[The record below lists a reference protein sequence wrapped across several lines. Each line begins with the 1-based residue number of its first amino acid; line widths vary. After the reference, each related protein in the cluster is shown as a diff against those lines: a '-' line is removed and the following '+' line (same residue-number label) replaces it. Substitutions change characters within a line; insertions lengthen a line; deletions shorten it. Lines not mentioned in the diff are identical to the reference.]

1 MSHSNIAL
9 SVLDL
14 LPIREGKDATAAIDQ
29 MVSLAQTVEKLGYT
43 RYWIAE
49 HHNTPTLISSA
60 TSILVKH
67 VLDHTDTI
75 RAGSGGVMLPN
86 HSPLIVA
93 EQFGTIATI
102 HPDRVDL
109 GLGRAPGTDEAAAKA
124 IRRSS
129 GDSAP
134 SFPDDIRSLLTY
146 LGAPEQQGTVRAY
159 PGVGTKVPLYIL
171 GSSTDSAYL
180 AAELGLPYAFG
191 AHFAPAHLEAALVAY
206 RENFKPSVH
215 LSKPYVMVSANVIA
229 ADSDEEAHFLA
240 TTMNQVFLNILR
252 GGQQLMQPP
261 AENLDSDIT
270 AKEEEMLAAM
280 SSVTFKG
287 SKDTI
292 TQQLNLFQTRYAADE
307 LIVNSFI
314 YEEEKLTRSF
324 EILKEAVQ
332 SMEENRQSEASIV
345 R

>member
-1 MSHSNIAL
+1 MSHSNLAL

-14 LPIREGKDATAAIDQ
+14 LPIREGKDAAAAIKQ
-29 MVSLAQTVEKLGYT
+29 MVGLAQTVEQLGYT

-67 VLDHTDTI
+67 VLDHTEII

-109 GLGRAPGTDEAAAKA
+109 GLGRAPGTNEAAAAA
-124 IRRSS
+124 IRRFS

-134 SFPDDIRSLLTY
+134 SFPDDIQSLLAY
-146 LGAPEQQGTVRAY
+146 LGAPEEQAAVRAY
-159 PGVGTKVPLYIL
+159 PGIGTKVPLYIL

-180 AAELGLPYAFG
+180 AGALGLPYAFG
-191 AHFAPAHLEAALVAY
+191 AHFAPAHLEAALAAY
-206 RENFKPSVH
+206 RASFNPSAH
-215 LSKPYVMVSANVIA
+215 LSEPYVMVSANVVA
-229 ADSDEEAHFLA
+229 ADSDEEADFLS

-252 GGQQLMQPP
+252 SGQQLMQPP
-261 AENLDSDIT
+261 AENLGSDIT
-270 AKEEEMLAAM
+270 MQEKEILAAM

-292 TQQLNLFQTRYAADE
+292 AQQLALFQNRYAADE

-314 YEEEKLTRSF
+314 YDEEKLKRSF

-332 SMEENRQSEASIV
+332 SMEENRQSETSIN

>member
-1 MSHSNIAL
+1 MTHFNITL
-9 SVLDL
+9 SILDL
-14 LPIREGKDATAAIDQ
+14 LPIREGKDAAAAIDQ

-60 TSILVKH
+60 TSILAKH

-102 HPDRVDL
+102 HPGRVDL

-134 SFPDDIRSLLTY
+134 SFPEDIRSLLTY
-146 LGAPEQQGTVRAY
+146 LGASKEQGTVRAY
-159 PGVGTKVPLYIL
+159 PGIGTKVPLYIL

-191 AHFAPAHLEAALVAY
+191 AHFAPAYLEAALAAY

-215 LSKPYVMVSANVIA
+215 LSKPYVMVSANVVA
-229 ADSDEEAHFLA
+229 ADSDEEARFLS

-261 AENLDSDIT
+261 AENADSDIT
-270 AKEEEMLAAM
+270 AKEQEMLAAM
-280 SSVTFKG
+280 SGVTFKG
-287 SKDTI
+287 SQDTI
-292 TQQLNLFQTRYAADE
+292 TQQLTRFQTRYAADE

-324 EILKEAVQ
+324 EILKETVQ
-332 SMEENRQSEASIV
+332 SMEANRRAETSIV